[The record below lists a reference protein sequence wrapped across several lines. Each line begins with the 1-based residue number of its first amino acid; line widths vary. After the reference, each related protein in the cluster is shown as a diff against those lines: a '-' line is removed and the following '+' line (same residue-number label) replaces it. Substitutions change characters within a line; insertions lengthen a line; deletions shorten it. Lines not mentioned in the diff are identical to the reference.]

1 MLNRLSRWR
10 LLPVCAAV
18 VSLVLLGPGL
28 VAAQSPHSVSPTP
41 PNSLVPID
49 VELPSDSTG
58 SPTGTLAVR
67 VHTPMHGHAR
77 YPEGA
82 PVLIWGAGG
91 FEVKGINHDLPAS
104 VDDIIIVTFVYPGG
118 EDPW

>member
-1 MLNRLSRWR
+1 
-10 LLPVCAAV
+10 
-18 VSLVLLGPGL
+18 
-28 VAAQSPHSVSPTP
+28 
-41 PNSLVPID
+41 
-49 VELPSDSTG
+49 
-58 SPTGTLAVR
+58 
-67 VHTPMHGHAR
+67 MHGHAR